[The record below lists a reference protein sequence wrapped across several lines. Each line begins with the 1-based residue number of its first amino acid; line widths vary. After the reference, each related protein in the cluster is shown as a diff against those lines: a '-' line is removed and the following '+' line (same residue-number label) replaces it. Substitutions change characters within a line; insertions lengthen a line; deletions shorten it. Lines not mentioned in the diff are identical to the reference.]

1 MGYFS
6 HKEDKIESLQEN
18 VNNIEQSIALGE
30 LSQSQKMFSQ
40 LWFLGYK

>member
-6 HKEDKIESLQEN
+6 HKKDKIESLQKN